1 MAADVCTMLPM
12 VAPVP
17 PPLLPSVT
25 VRPVA
30 ETMPCVTLEDSP
42 SGEPI
47 ASTICPTPTFEESP
61 KRAALMPSGTLSSL
75 MTARS
80 CSG

>member
-1 MAADVCTMLPM
+1 MPGAALLPGLTAAEVCTTLAI

-17 PPLLPSVT
+17 PSLLPSVT

-30 ETMPCVTLEDSP
+30 ETMPWVTLDDSP

-47 ASTICPTPTFEESP
+47 AGTI
-61 KRAALMPSGTLSSL
+61 G
-75 MTARS
+75 
-80 CSG
+80 